1 MTKRVLSA
9 CSSLFIAVAMMVVVG
24 CDLDGSDSGSE
35 ELAQIDQAIADEQ
48 AAQNAAPSSPSTTS
62 SAPASSSGGGS
73 GGFIWKPVSEGDGN
87 LVVLLPGSL
96 RCRVSGADIQKSGS
110 RVEKGRFTGDTHNG
124 NRPHYRFS
132 KPGAGYGSGLTLTAF
147 LSGGGKQ
154 SWNIPNGASR
164 YDY

>member
-24 CDLDGSDSGSE
+24 CDLVGSDSGSE

-62 SAPASSSGGGS
+62 SAPASSS
-73 GGFIWKPVSEGDGN
+73 
-87 LVVLLPGSL
+87 LLPGSL
-96 RCRVSGADIQKSGS
+96 RGRVSGADIQKSGS

-132 KPGAGYGSGLTLTAF
+132 KPGAGYGTGLTLTAF